1 MKQSK
6 AAPNTVKKESKRM
19 FREKVENTSKL
30 LSRGNDVIA
39 TGSRHQSARKR
50 DSIIYTAG
58 AASTT
63 NKKKRNQMSR
73 HKIVITSPVLDKETN
88 NALEILNNVQLPQI
102 KSTSSSKQARQS
114 FD

>member
-1 MKQSK
+1 
-6 AAPNTVKKESKRM
+6 M

-39 TGSRHQSARKR
+39 TGSRHQSAMKR
-50 DSIIYTAG
+50 DSLIYTAG

-63 NKKKRNQMSR
+63 NKKKRNMSR
-73 HKIVITSPVLDKETN
+73 HKIVITSPVLVQETN

-102 KSTSSSKQARQS
+102 KSTSSSKQVR
-114 FD
+114 